1 MLFNGYVE
9 SRQALKEVHIIL
21 NNTRLKDLTKI
32 PVSFIKFIEENEDKN
47 YEPVI
52 NFNTPLENQKLKKET
67 LNILSMIYLKY
78 WCENE
83 EQKNNFLKL
92 LKKNEE
98 TYQEEL
104 RKQYNPEEL
113 FKNRESTQKIAEV
126 TNEEVSASKNLPIE
140 VKKTNIFQRIINW
153 IKKFIR

>member
-1 MLFNGYVE
+1 MLFNEYIE

-52 NFNTPLENQKLKKET
+52 NFDTPLENQKLKKET
-67 LNILSMIYLKY
+67 WNILSMIYLKY

-83 EQKNNFLKL
+83 EQKNNLLKL

-104 RKQYNPEEL
+104 RKKYNPEDL
-113 FKNRESTQKIAEV
+113 FKNKENTKKIDEV
-126 TNEEVSASKNLPIE
+126 TNKEESTSTNLPIE
-140 VKKTNIFQRIINW
+140 VKKLNIFQRIINW